1 MYGAAICVGTVA
13 TFGAPIGAVIFAMEL
28 TSTYYMVSNMWK
40 CFLTAT
46 AAIITYHYLH
56 GLDVIKIFAKTDI
69 SGINLNHEVI
79 FFVILGLISAGV
91 AGLFNHVLT
100 KLIFLRV
107 RLKNPYISNR
117 WKWCFTV
124 SLFISFIGFPIH
136 FMHFSEKNI
145 CNMFF
150 STHNMETLP
159 GGDAW
164 KYPLQAFNLVVY
176 CILKFFF
183 IVLSISCPI
192 PNGIFAPVFSL
203 GAGVG
208 RLYGH
213 LLWKLG
219 EYIGVQLIK
228 SEALYAVVG
237 AGAIGGSVTKTVST
251 VIIIFEMNG

>member
-40 CFLTAT
+40 CFLAAT

-56 GLDVIKIFAKTDI
+56 GLDIIKIFAHTNI
-69 SGINLNHEVI
+69 SGINLNHEII

-150 STHNMETLP
+150 ST
-159 GGDAW
+159 
-164 KYPLQAFNLVVY
+164 
-176 CILKFFF
+176 
-183 IVLSISCPI
+183 
-192 PNGIFAPVFSL
+192 
-203 GAGVG
+203 
-208 RLYGH
+208 
-213 LLWKLG
+213 
-219 EYIGVQLIK
+219 
-228 SEALYAVVG
+228 
-237 AGAIGGSVTKTVST
+237 
-251 VIIIFEMNG
+251 